1 MNLKIRQKQ
10 TRMPLF
16 PSKMLTRYVV
26 YQKGENVLGVCVDK
40 FVQKLSFKK
49 VKKITKYVVV
59 VVCLGDGDD
68 GGAMSFL
75 SDMHLGANVFKSKS
89 KIG

>member
-1 MNLKIRQKQ
+1 M
-10 TRMPLF
+10 
-16 PSKMLTRYVV
+16 V

-59 VVCLGDGDD
+59 VVCLGDGDGDD
-68 GGAMSFL
+68 GGAVSFL

>member
-1 MNLKIRQKQ
+1 M
-10 TRMPLF
+10 
-16 PSKMLTRYVV
+16 
-26 YQKGENVLGVCVDK
+26 GVCVDK

-59 VVCLGDGDD
+59 VVCLGDDDD
-68 GGAMSFL
+68 GEAVSFL

-89 KIG
+89 KQKPGMLCEAFANVSKALFGVTS